1 MQCGATFKGLKTF
14 MIETLDIGIK
24 LSEERLTMLCQQG
37 DAKAQRLLYDRYADQ
52 MFRIC
57 YRYIKKEYDSEDV
70 LAVGFVKVFKNI
82 KRFEYRGKGSLGS
95 WIKRIVINESLMHL
109 RKKDPLNQALD
120 TGEIQINSGVQSD
133 QELLAQDIYRMV
145 RQLPTGYRT
154 VFNMY
159 VIDGYTHREI
169 ANYLNV
175 SENTSK
181 SQLSKARGH
190 LRKMLKKHGIENE

>member
-1 MQCGATFKGLKTF
+1 MV
-14 MIETLDIGIK
+14 ETPDTGII

-37 DAKAQRLLYDRYADQ
+37 DSKAQRLLYERYSDQ
-52 MFRIC
+52 MFRVC
-57 YRYIKKEYDSEDV
+57 FRYVKKEFETEDV

-82 KRFEYRGKGSLGS
+82 ERFEYRDKGSLGS
-95 WIKRIVINESLMHL
+95 WIKRIMINESLMHL
-109 RKKDPLNQALD
+109 RKKNPLNQALD
-120 TGEIQINSGVQSD
+120 ASEVQIQCNLQTD
-133 QELLAQDIYRMV
+133 QDLLAQDIYRMV

-159 VIDGYTHREI
+159 VIDGYTHKEI
-169 ANYLNV
+169 ANYLKV

>member
-1 MQCGATFKGLKTF
+1 MV
-14 MIETLDIGIK
+14 ETPDTGIK

-37 DAKAQRLLYDRYADQ
+37 DCKAQRLLYDRYADQ
-52 MFRIC
+52 MFRVC

-82 KRFEYRGKGSLGS
+82 DRFEYRVKGSLGS
-95 WIKRIVINESLMHL
+95 WIKRIMINESLMHL

-120 TGEIQINSGVQSD
+120 ASELQIRDGLQAD

-145 RQLPTGYRT
+145 RKLPSGYRT

-169 ANYLNV
+169 ADHLNI

-181 SQLSKARGH
+181 SQLSKARAH